1 MLEYRD
7 LKNSKKI
14 IFDEMHQLIDEIA
27 NFSRLLAEN
36 PNNFEIQR
44 QLLIANVDYILAEEK
59 GMFKIIYKWSSAN
72 RQVWQPRQD
81 SNLG

>member
-14 IFDEMHQLIDEIA
+14 IFDEMHRLIDEIA
-27 NFSRLLAEN
+27 NLSRLLAEN

-44 QLLIANVDYILAEEK
+44 QLLIANVDYILVSQYFCRHALK
-59 GMFKIIYKWSSAN
+59 KLIIVYIKTI
-72 RQVWQPRQD
+72 R
-81 SNLG
+81 

>member
-27 NFSRLLAEN
+27 NLSRLLAEN

-44 QLLIANVDYILAEEK
+44 QLLIANIDRIRCEEK
-59 GMFKIIYKWSSAN
+59 NVFKIEYRWSSGL

>member
-14 IFDEMHQLIDEIA
+14 IFDEMHRLIDEIA
-27 NFSRLLAEN
+27 NLCRLLAEN

-44 QLLIANVDYILAEEK
+44 QLLIANIDRIRCEE
-59 GMFKIIYKWSSAN
+59 
-72 RQVWQPRQD
+72 
-81 SNLG
+81 